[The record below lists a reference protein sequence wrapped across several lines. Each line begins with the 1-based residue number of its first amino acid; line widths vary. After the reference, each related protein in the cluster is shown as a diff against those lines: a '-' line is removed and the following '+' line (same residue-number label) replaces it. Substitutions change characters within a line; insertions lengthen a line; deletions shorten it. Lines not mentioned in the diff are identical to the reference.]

1 VEREFQF
8 RKLNWKDL
16 VNPYNMYIKNLYE
29 EQVFRSV
36 TTKSDASESHRENAK
51 IVKKMRERK

>member
-1 VEREFQF
+1 V

-16 VNPYNMYIKNLYE
+16 VNPYNTYIKNLYE

-36 TTKSDASESHRENAK
+36 TTKSDASESHRENSK